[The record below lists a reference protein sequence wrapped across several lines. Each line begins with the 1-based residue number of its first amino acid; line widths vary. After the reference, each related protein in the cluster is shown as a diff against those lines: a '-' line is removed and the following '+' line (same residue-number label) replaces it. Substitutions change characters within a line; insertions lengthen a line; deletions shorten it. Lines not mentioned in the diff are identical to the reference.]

1 LPLPNATPNMS
12 PSTSPNSSPS
22 FSNPSEVTRQ
32 NP

>member
-22 FSNPSEVTRQ
+22 FSNPPEVTRQ